1 MINIKGF
8 ADYISAVNE
17 AVIMPIDYSDLMREL
32 AEACAARPISIDQA
46 NMISWNHDVKFKRYD
61 DFYRE
66 LPDEFK
72 HTAPPRNTPLFGF
85 IDSDNNVNI
94 VLSIPAIGFRELGF
108 ISHMMQHESVHK
120 GQWERRPNVEYTLPD
135 ANDRASY
142 FSNKDEIM
150 AFSQSIIE
158 MMLSR
163 EGLRNISQLRDLLR
177 RNPLYNDIKRVVSE
191 DVLKKYNKYI
201 YQYAEQYLNEE

>member
-1 MINIKGF
+1 MINIKRF
-8 ADYISAVNE
+8 SDYVSSINE
-17 AVIMPIDYSDLMREL
+17 AVIMPIDYTELMREL
-32 AEACAARPISIDQA
+32 AEACAVRPISVDQA
-46 NMISWNHDVKFKRYD
+46 NMIAWNHDVKFKRYE

-94 VLSIPAIGFRELGF
+94 VLNIPGIGFRELGF
-108 ISHMMQHESVHK
+108 ISHMIQHESVHK

-163 EGLRNISQLRDLLR
+163 EGLRDISQLRDLLK
-177 RNPLYNDIKRVVSE
+177 RNPLYNDIKKVVSE
-191 DVLKKYNKYI
+191 DVLRRYNKYI
-201 YQYAEQYLNEE
+201 YQYAEQYLNQK